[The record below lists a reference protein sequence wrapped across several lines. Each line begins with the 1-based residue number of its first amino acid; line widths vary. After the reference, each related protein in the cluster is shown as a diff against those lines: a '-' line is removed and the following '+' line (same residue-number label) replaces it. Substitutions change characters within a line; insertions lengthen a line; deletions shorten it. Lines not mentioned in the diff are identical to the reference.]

1 MQTNTKPKTLFTV
14 FTILFIAIF
23 PHLGLVNFF
32 PMFYTVPVLLLVW
45 VNLKVNKETFS
56 DINFRFKDISFKS
69 LLIGI
74 LASILIYIFMRNI
87 FFPFLELFV
96 TFQESDFSLYDDL
109 RQKGTAHYLFIL
121 VLGWIVGGL
130 YESIVFHAFT
140 FYQLEKITGGKYKT
154 VISFIITSLIFG
166 LYHYQLGTADMI
178 NAFVIGI
185 LYLSL
190 FLFYK
195 RNLWYSIFCHAAY
208 NSIAITL
215 LHLGYI

>member
-1 MQTNTKPKTLFTV
+1 MPKTLFTV

-32 PMFYTVPVLLLVW
+32 PMFYTVPILLLVW
-45 VNLKVNKETFS
+45 INLKINKETFS

-74 LASILIYIFMRNI
+74 IVSILIYIFMRNI

-121 VLGWIVGGL
+121 ILGWIVGGL

-140 FYQLEKITGGKYKT
+140 FSQLEKIIGGKHKT
-154 VISFIITSLIFG
+154 LVSFIITSLIFG
-166 LYHYQLGTADMI
+166 AYHYQLGAGDMI

-185 LYLSL
+185 IYLGM

-195 RNLWYSIFCHAAY
+195 RNLWYTIFCHAAY